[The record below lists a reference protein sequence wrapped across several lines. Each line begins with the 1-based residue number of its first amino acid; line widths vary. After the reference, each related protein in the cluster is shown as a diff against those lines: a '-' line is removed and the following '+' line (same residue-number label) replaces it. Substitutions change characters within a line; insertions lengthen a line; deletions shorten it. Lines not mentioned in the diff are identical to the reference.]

1 MLNMINNY
9 SNTIFWIG
17 AGVDADWPTLL
28 PVGNRLM
35 RYVLHTVFP
44 DEVVVQNSI
53 DDNAV
58 EMLYRLRADK
68 LNEFG
73 IYINERHGEEF
84 PLIRNGIRLETVISV
99 VRSFE
104 SDASTTGRLVAR
116 NDGKF
121 FLEGFRSFAE
131 AEPNIAHFKL
141 AYFLHKGASVVT
153 SNYDTCILKAY
164 NLLYRRKL
172 REHRLTDQIY
182 RYDDEKKSGRLYYFH
197 GIATYPQS
205 LGITLNTVD
214 NVFGGEFADF
224 LTEKYRTDTT
234 FCFLGYGCVD
244 DFDVNMMFQDLRNQY
259 LNVSRSK
266 AVCVLYPDENGHG
279 CLTNNQ
285 QSLMKCF
292 PSYRTVTMKL
302 PNFFKTFFPI
312 RSKEEVILQEK
323 QDLDVNRKAT
333 AVSSD
338 TWKKDFIIPDKEYL
352 TSINRQLDYTLGI
365 NRKYKKLS
373 STSRGVKKWHDH
385 FYRFYTGG
393 SFLSR
398 FERALAPDFLNTGYL
413 RCTVNQSVAFLYK
426 SEARDPQG
434 RINWKFVTTI
444 NHRCIELWNCYTK
457 KPWLVSKR
465 KVALLIRTIESVL
478 DQYDVGCFVEPRAMF
493 VLYYDEAR
501 LLYILSRNWSKCR
514 KWILDGISMYQKTS
528 ELDGIANGIIL
539 YSKILKQASKD
550 KIVELDRSE
559 CMRICNLAHETSKRQ
574 YGDIAY
580 YMQKMK
586 TE

>member
-197 GIATYPQS
+197 GIVLRTRNL
-205 LGITLNTVD
+205 LG
-214 NVFGGEFADF
+214 
-224 LTEKYRTDTT
+224 
-234 FCFLGYGCVD
+234 
-244 DFDVNMMFQDLRNQY
+244 
-259 LNVSRSK
+259 
-266 AVCVLYPDENGHG
+266 
-279 CLTNNQ
+279 
-285 QSLMKCF
+285 
-292 PSYRTVTMKL
+292 
-302 PNFFKTFFPI
+302 
-312 RSKEEVILQEK
+312 
-323 QDLDVNRKAT
+323 
-333 AVSSD
+333 
-338 TWKKDFIIPDKEYL
+338 
-352 TSINRQLDYTLGI
+352 
-365 NRKYKKLS
+365 
-373 STSRGVKKWHDH
+373 
-385 FYRFYTGG
+385 
-393 SFLSR
+393 
-398 FERALAPDFLNTGYL
+398 
-413 RCTVNQSVAFLYK
+413 
-426 SEARDPQG
+426 
-434 RINWKFVTTI
+434 
-444 NHRCIELWNCYTK
+444 
-457 KPWLVSKR
+457 
-465 KVALLIRTIESVL
+465 
-478 DQYDVGCFVEPRAMF
+478 
-493 VLYYDEAR
+493 
-501 LLYILSRNWSKCR
+501 
-514 KWILDGISMYQKTS
+514 
-528 ELDGIANGIIL
+528 
-539 YSKILKQASKD
+539 
-550 KIVELDRSE
+550 
-559 CMRICNLAHETSKRQ
+559 
-574 YGDIAY
+574 
-580 YMQKMK
+580 
-586 TE
+586 